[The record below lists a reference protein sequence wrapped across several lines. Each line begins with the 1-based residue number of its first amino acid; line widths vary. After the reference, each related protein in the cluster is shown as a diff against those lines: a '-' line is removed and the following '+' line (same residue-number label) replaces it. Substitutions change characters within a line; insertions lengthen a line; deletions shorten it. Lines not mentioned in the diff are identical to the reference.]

1 MRADSARISNLSKLL
16 GVISMNTHREDYGQ
30 RQKDFFPPKKYKTNA
45 TDEIV
50 VIENLDVE
58 TWVSCVMASGNRTLG
73 SG

>member
-1 MRADSARISNLSKLL
+1 
-16 GVISMNTHREDYGQ
+16 MNTHREDYGQ